1 MQTRAIACLLTADIV
16 MHVKWDIAVI
26 AVVNLLVFTTL
37 NSFSSGE
44 VVNAHGDLYTCE
56 DLEKEGGGW
65 RDGPASEALA
75 L

>member
-1 MQTRAIACLLTADIV
+1 
-16 MHVKWDIAVI
+16 MHVKWNVAVT
-26 AVVNLLVFTTL
+26 AVLTSLVFTTL

-44 VVNAHGDLYTCE
+44 VVSAHGGLYTCE

-65 RDGPASEALA
+65 RDGLASETLA

>member
-1 MQTRAIACLLTADIV
+1 MY
-16 MHVKWDIAVI
+16 VKWNIAVI
-26 AVVNLLVFTTL
+26 AVVILLVFTTL

-44 VVNAHGDLYTCE
+44 VVSAQGGLYTCE

-65 RDGPASEALA
+65 RDGSASKTLA